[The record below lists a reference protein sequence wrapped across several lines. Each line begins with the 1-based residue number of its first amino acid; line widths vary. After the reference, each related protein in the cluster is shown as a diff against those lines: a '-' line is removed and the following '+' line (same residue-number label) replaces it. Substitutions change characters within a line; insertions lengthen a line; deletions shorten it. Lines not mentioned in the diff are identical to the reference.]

1 MPVILNNEV
10 TKDLDQGVKQQE
22 MEASGIHNRKGKG
35 GLGRLFLSHTV
46 LPLII
51 LGIFIVVLGYVMYM
65 HGLQTEVE
73 RGLGSV
79 ARTVLAT
86 YDMNYPGD
94 YNLLTDE
101 KNNVAYLRKGDVIL
115 EDTAFIDEIKRETGI
130 DITIFF
136 YNMRMLT
143 TITDEKGE
151 RVTMTLAHDMV
162 VDKVLK
168 RGTESFFSRVIVG
181 GNSYFVEYVPFFSK
195 TGVCL
200 GMIAAAKPSDEVAR
214 LVNNAVLS
222 NTMLIIAGIILV
234 VVIMR
239 RCTMDIVR
247 VLGKMSSFLGD
258 ISEGNLST
266 QLDDVVFSR
275 QDEIGD
281 MARFTVHVQGSLRK
295 LIERDA
301 LTGIYNRRSG
311 AMRMHRIIDDGR
323 PYCVA
328 MADIDYFKKVNDTYG
343 HDAGD
348 EVLKCVARLLSDT
361 MRKRGFAARW
371 GGEEFLMIF
380 ENMEIEESTAVLYEI
395 LDQIR
400 KTQIDCTDV
409 VISVTMSIGI
419 ATGEIGGD
427 MDVQL
432 KKSDDALY
440 YAKSHG
446 RDRIIRADFIPGD
459 DESVEVDDDRYG
471 ETSTV
476 PGDDEDAPKRNNV
489 RNRKRKES

>member
-1 MPVILNNEV
+1 
-10 TKDLDQGVKQQE
+10 
-22 MEASGIHNRKGKG
+22 MEKSGIHNRKGKG
-35 GLGRLFLSHTV
+35 GLSRLFLSHTV

-51 LGIFIVVLGYVMYM
+51 LGVFIVVLGYVMYM

-101 KNNVAYLRKGDVIL
+101 KNNTVYLRKGDEIL
-115 EDTAFIDEIKRETGI
+115 QDTAFIDEIKQETGI

-151 RVTMTLAHDMV
+151 RVTLTLAHDMV

-168 RGTESFFSRVIVG
+168 KGTESFFSRVIVG
-181 GNSYFVEYVPFFSK
+181 GNSYFVEYVPFFSE

-234 VVIMR
+234 VVVMR

-266 QLDDVVFSR
+266 RLDDVVFSR

-311 AMRMHRIIDDGR
+311 AMRMHRIIDDGQ

-348 EVLKCVARLLSDT
+348 EVLKCVARLLSDS

-380 ENMEIEESTAVLYEI
+380 ENSEIKESTAILYEI
-395 LDQIR
+395 LDELT
-400 KTQIDCTDV
+400 KTQIDCGDV

-432 KKSDDALY
+432 KKADDALY

-446 RDRIIRADFIPGD
+446 RNQIIREDEMPESDETEETCDGYGEASDPQGD
-459 DESVEVDDDRYG
+459 D
-471 ETSTV
+471 
-476 PGDDEDAPKRNNV
+476 DAPKRNNV

>member
-1 MPVILNNEV
+1 MEKTGI
-10 TKDLDQGVKQQE
+10 TK
-22 MEASGIHNRKGKG
+22 RKGKG
-35 GLGRLFLSHTV
+35 GLSRLFLSNTV
-46 LPLII
+46 LPLIV

-73 RGLGSV
+73 RGLGAV

-101 KNNVAYLRKGDVIL
+101 ANNTVYLRKGEVIL
-115 EDTAFIDEIKRETGI
+115 DDTSFIDGIKADTGI

-143 TITDEKGE
+143 TIVGEDGE
-151 RVTMTLAHDMV
+151 RVTLSLAHDMV

-168 RGTESFFSRVIVG
+168 KQQEAFFSRVIVG
-181 GNSYFVEYVPFFSK
+181 GNSYFVEYLPFYSES
-195 TGVCL
+195 GVCL
-200 GMIAAAKPSDEVAR
+200 GMIAAAKPSDDVAR

-247 VLGKMSSFLGD
+247 VLGKMRKFLGD
-258 ISEGNLST
+258 IADGDLGT

-311 AMRMHRIIDDGR
+311 AMRMHKVIDDGQ

-328 MADIDYFKKVNDTYG
+328 MGDIDFFKKVNDTYG

-348 EVLKCVARLLSDT
+348 EVLRCVARILSDK
-361 MRKRGFAARW
+361 MRTNGFAARW

-380 ENMEIEESTAVLYEI
+380 EEMDIDESTAVLREI
-395 LDQIR
+395 LTELR
-400 KTQIDCTDV
+400 GTQIDCGDV
-409 VISVTMSIGI
+409 TIGVTMSMGI
-419 ATGEIGGD
+419 VTGELGGD

-432 KKSDDALY
+432 KRADDGLY
-440 YAKSHG
+440 YAKTHG
-446 RDRIIRADFIPGD
+446 RNRIVQADVMP
-459 DESVEVDDDRYG
+459 
-471 ETSTV
+471 
-476 PGDDEDAPKRNNV
+476 DEDAEGEAAGSSEGAACTQDESGQGQEGARDEEPPKRNKV
-489 RNRKRKES
+489 RNRKRKDS